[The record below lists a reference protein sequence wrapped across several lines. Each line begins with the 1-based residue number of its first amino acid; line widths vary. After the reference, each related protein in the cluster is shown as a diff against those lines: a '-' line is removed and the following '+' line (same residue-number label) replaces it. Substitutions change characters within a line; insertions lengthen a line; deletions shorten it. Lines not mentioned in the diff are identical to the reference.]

1 MLTPQHYIGVIFN
14 THIPAYLYGEKPH
27 QVRVPARFPQEQ
39 IFSFK

>member
-1 MLTPQHYIGVIFN
+1 
-14 THIPAYLYGEKPH
+14 LYGEKPH